1 MKSKRIIYLEKILR
15 WMAIAVLKK
24 YQPTVIGITGSVGKT
39 STEEAVFLALSS
51 KYRVRKNEKNYNN
64 EIGIPLTIIG
74 AESGNRS
81 FWKWLKV
88 FIKWLAI
95 IIFPVKYPEIL
106 VLEMGVDRPKDMK
119 YLVEFIPLKA
129 GIFTNVS
136 VSHLEF
142 FRSVEHIA
150 KEKGKMIEAL
160 PENGFAILNADDERV
175 LKMKDKT
182 KANVITFGFSEQAQ
196 IKASHASLAYDERK
210 KLAGI
215 NFKLNYQEKIMPVRL
230 PRIIAEHHIY
240 AVLAGVAAG
249 IAFKVNLVD
258 IAKSLKN
265 FSPLPGRMVPIEGIR
280 NSLIIDDTYNASP
293 KSVLAALEVANEI
306 LAPRKIAVLGDMLEL
321 GSDSKEGHRKIAQK
335 IFEFGFDLFFGVG
348 KEMEIAVHE
357 LRSLGYPLENIFYFE
372 DPMLAGKKLK
382 EILKAGDLILIK
394 GSQSMRM
401 EKIVE
406 AVMADPRQAGQLL
419 CRQER
424 YWRKKPFSGA

>member
-1 MKSKRIIYLEKILR
+1 MKPKRIIYLETILR

-24 YQPTVIGITGSVGKT
+24 HKPAVIGITGSVGKT
-39 STEEAVFLALSS
+39 SAKEAVFLALSS
-51 KYRVRKNEKNYNN
+51 KYQVRKNEKNYNN
-64 EIGIPLTIIG
+64 EIGIPLTVIG

-88 FIKWLAI
+88 FVKWLAT

-106 VLEMGVDRPKDMK
+106 VLEMGVDRPGDMK
-119 YLVEFIPLKA
+119 YLVNFIPLKA

-136 VSHLEF
+136 TSHLEF
-142 FRSVEHIA
+142 FRGIDHIA

-160 PENGFAILNADDERV
+160 PESGTAILNADDERV

-182 KANVITFGFSEQAQ
+182 KANVITFGFSERAQ
-196 IKASHASLAYDERK
+196 IKASRASFIYDERK

-230 PRIIAEHHIY
+230 PRVIAEHHIY
-240 AVLAGVAAG
+240 AVLAGVAVG
-249 IAFKVNLVD
+249 MAFKINLVD
-258 IAKSLKN
+258 IARSLEN
-265 FSPLPGRMVPIEGIR
+265 FSSLPGRMVPIEGTG

-293 KSVLAALEVANEI
+293 KSVIAALEVANEI

-321 GSDSKEGHRKIAQK
+321 GKNSEKGHRKIAQK
-335 IFEFGFDLFFGVG
+335 IFKFGFDLFLGVG

-372 DPMLAGKKLK
+372 DPELAGKKLK
-382 EILKAGDLILIK
+382 EILKAGDLVLIK

-406 AVMADPRQAGQLL
+406 MVMTDPRQAGKLL
-419 CRQER
+419 CRQEK
-424 YWRKKPFSGA
+424 YWRKKPFSGV